1 MKTAFRPKTNCKEYT
16 AKQGRLQQPDNCEKK
31 ILNETV
37 RQFTEQSLSN
47 TAIRTL
53 KSSPSTVRIKLEM
66 ITKSTRWGTMPPKL
80 SRRPA
85 LNGAHVLYKTLYRK
99 VVCENHNL

>member
-37 RQFTEQSLSN
+37 RQY
-47 TAIRTL
+47 TAD
-53 KSSPSTVRIKLEM
+53 IKD
-66 ITKSTRWGTMPPKL
+66 
-80 SRRPA
+80 
-85 LNGAHVLYKTLYRK
+85 V
-99 VVCENHNL
+99 